1 MPVTI
6 RSQRKPDQPWIE
18 YETRTLDDLPLAQL
32 DASPVAL
39 GRYGGWLD
47 RQVEATGFFY
57 ATTINGRWWLVDPEG
72 YLYLHQAVV
81 AVSPGK
87 SDTPRAAL
95 RERFGAPA
103 NWAAYTTQLL
113 QAHGFN
119 GTGAWS
125 DVDLIRAAPTRL
137 AYTTTLN
144 LLSEFGRS
152 KNLIRQLPG
161 HVGYPGDCLPVFHP
175 EFPGFC
181 DRRARALV
189 ADTAGDPWLL
199 GHFSDNEM
207 PIPVLEKFLALS
219 PNDPDT
225 GPGYQAARAW
235 LAQRKGPDASVAS
248 GSADITDAD
257 RDAWVEHVIGRY
269 LEITTGAIRKYDPN
283 HLCLGPRFHGKDKN
297 SAGTWRAAGKYLDVI
312 AINYY
317 NAWGP
322 EPEVL
327 SRWLAWSGKPCMITE
342 WYVKGADAGYANWS
356 GAGWIV
362 PTQQDRGAFYQHY
375 VLGLI
380 ESGSCVGWHWFKYM
394 DNDPADLIT
403 DPSNRDS
410 NKGIVNIRYEE
421 YTPLLEA
428 MKALNDRA
436 YAIADL

>member
-1 MPVTI
+1 MPIIV

-18 YETRTLDDLPLAQL
+18 YQTRTLDDLALAQL
-32 DASPVAL
+32 DVSPVAL
-39 GRYGGWLD
+39 GRYGGRLD
-47 RQVEATGFFY
+47 RQVDATGFFR
-57 ATTINGRWWLVDPEG
+57 AMAIDGRWWLVDPDG

-81 AVSPGK
+81 AVAPGK
-87 SDTPRAAL
+87 SETPRAAQ
-95 RERFGAPA
+95 RERFGTPE
-103 NWAAYTTQLL
+103 NWATYTTQML

-125 DVDLIRAAPTRL
+125 DVDLISNAPTKL

-144 LLSEFGRS
+144 MLSGFGRS
-152 KNLIRQLPG
+152 KGLVRQLPG

-175 EFPGFC
+175 EFPAFC
-181 DRRARALV
+181 DKLAQTQVSA
-189 ADTAGDPWLL
+189 TANDPWLL

-207 PIPVLEKFLALS
+207 PLPVLEKFLALS
-219 PNDPDT
+219 PDDPDT
-225 GPGYQAARAW
+225 GAGHHAAQTW
-235 LAQRKGPDASVAS
+235 LAQRRGPDAS
-248 GSADITDAD
+248 ADEITDQD
-257 RDAWVEHVIGRY
+257 RDAWVEYVIGRY

-283 HLCLGPRFHGKDKN
+283 HLCLGPRFHGRDKT
-297 SAGTWRAAGKYLDVI
+297 SPGTWRAAGKYLDVI

-322 EPEVL
+322 ELKVL
-327 SRWLAWSGKPCMITE
+327 EQWHRWSGKPCMITE
-342 WYVKGADAGYANWS
+342 WYVKGADAGHENWS

-362 PTQQDRGAFYQHY
+362 PTQRDRGAFYQHY

-394 DNDPADLIT
+394 DNDPADLST

-410 NKGIVNIRYEE
+410 NKGIVDIRYKE

-428 MKALNDRA
+428 MKALNERA
-436 YAIADL
+436 YALADHLS